1 MSKRLTPE
9 ELIGMMEGDAPPL
22 LLDVRNADKYAA
34 GHLPGAA
41 HLPLSQIR
49 DGKGDLPAERSL
61 VVY

>member
-1 MSKRLTPE
+1 
-9 ELIGMMEGDAPPL
+9 MMEGDAPPL